1 MTFQFVNINK
11 KLQGKRYLPATKK
24 HFILKD
30 RVYNGNNTI
39 FSHPSEIT
47 FPKKDVYKS
56 LYLEFQIR
64 ISLDEYIE
72 K

>member
-11 KLQGKRYLPATKK
+11 ELQRKRYLPATKK

-30 RVYNGNNTI
+30 GVYNGNNTI

-47 FPKKDVYKS
+47 FPKKDVYKKP
-56 LYLEFQIR
+56 LPQFQIR
-64 ISLDEYIE
+64 ISLEYI
-72 K
+72 